1 MAYNDDNDLLF
12 TIREYA
18 GDIVKIEIAT
28 KTEYYRYIARN

>member
-12 TIREYA
+12 TISEYT
-18 GDIVKIEIAT
+18 GDIVKIEVAT